1 MDTNGAVIVFVTNAA
16 AICYE
21 CVSVLPTSPRSI
33 RQRLCLI
40 CQGFEFATN
49 DRCICYEFVGVLH
62 TWSSP
67 IMLPHCS
74 FVIVSIS

>member
-1 MDTNGAVIVFVTNAA
+1 MVANGHKWCGYIFVTNSC
-16 AICYE
+16 AI
-21 CVSVLPTSPRSI
+21 VLSISPRSI
-33 RQRLCLI
+33 RQSLCPI
-40 CQGFEFATN
+40 CQDLEFVTN
-49 DRCICYEFVGVLH
+49 DRCICYEFVSVLH

>member
-1 MDTNGAVIVFVTNAA
+1 MVANGHKWCGHSFRNK
-16 AICYE
+16 CGSF
-21 CVSVLPTSPRSI
+21 SVLLTSPRSI

-40 CQGFEFATN
+40 CQGFEFVTN
-49 DRCICYEFVGVLH
+49 DRCICYEFVSVLH